1 MASGSIT
8 FSSPTNIISRIL
20 DIELDG
26 AGAPLQSH
34 QFYWIALSWDADYPY
49 SDGGANRT
57 IRVNYDTAYSPTLG
71 FVRYSSNSE
80 NIYNNAL
87 WKQTLSN
94 DDLEPTNNRWWRSI
108 ST

>member
-1 MASGSIT
+1 MGRCSFTVSSVLLDSIIDT
-8 FSSPTNIISRIL
+8 
-20 DIELDG
+20 
-26 AGAPLQSH
+26 
-34 QFYWIALSWDADYPY
+34 DYPY

-87 WKQTLSN
+87 WKQT
-94 DDLEPTNNRWWRSI
+94 
-108 ST
+108 